1 MWNDSHT
8 SFVQLLSSSEYK
20 ADRARNPTREPG
32 TCEWIPRHAQFEAW
46 LTAEASAILWLS
58 GDPGCGKSVAASFLV
73 DFLEYSQPSS
83 LTTYF
88 FFKDDSVRQASAVSA
103 LCAVLH
109 QIFTNPGRESLVEH
123 GMQTYRANG
132 SGTFTQMVCLWDTLS
147 SVLSDRQ
154 CGTVFLILDAMDEC
168 KPEERQPLI
177 EFLTE
182 LCRRNSSASSNVQLK
197 VSITSRPYAA
207 VQRAFKSFQTIDI
220 CAEDSIDS
228 IDEDVKAVIDT
239 RIDRFSKY
247 MDLDGDMR
255 LSALRNKLKAKADHT
270 FLWVSLILD
279 ILDESADSTFEDL
292 HDIIDNTN
300 PGIDSLY
307 EKILSKARNPER
319 ARRLLHIIVGAAEPL
334 TADEVNAAWSVKVGQ
349 PSDLETMRER
359 SFPSA
364 YLGIRETCGLFVRF
378 RNGKVVLVH
387 LSAKEFLVGK
397 ARRPYQG
404 EQGGAFKWQLH
415 PAESSQ
421 VLAGICLTY
430 LLSVKI
436 RGGLAYGSLVWAP
449 YISRDF
455 ICEGHS
461 TTTLSPESA
470 MAESTT
476 KLLSFKR
483 VLEDNRFVIHAAK
496 YVLGYIDRSG
506 PGAWD
511 SDKLG
516 KLALK
521 MFADRDAYICWYVM
535 NESTEVRRLVP
546 PLVYAVNAG
555 MVHLV
560 RGLLE
565 YGHSPN
571 ITDCEGRWALM
582 IAVKRGW
589 LEVAKLLLEHGAACG
604 KDDGH
609 STALHLAVQA
619 DRPAMVN
626 VLLCHGA
633 DRLSKDLTG
642 AIPLHLAR
650 SAEIAGMLLR
660 EQASEQCVARAWDG
674 RTPLNRAASRRGLK
688 DVQKVFNELPGQC

>member
-1 MWNDSHT
+1 MT
-8 SFVQLLSSSEYK
+8 
-20 ADRARNPTREPG
+20 
-32 TCEWIPRHAQFEAW
+32 
-46 LTAEASAILWLS
+46 

-73 DFLEYSQPSS
+73 DFLKNSQPSS

-103 LCAVLH
+103 LCAALH
-109 QIFTNPGRESLVEH
+109 QIFTDPRTESLVEH
-123 GMQTYRANG
+123 GMKTYRNSG
-132 SGTFTQMVCLWDTLS
+132 NGTFTQMLCLWDTLS
-147 SVLSDRQ
+147 SVLSDKQ

-177 EFLTE
+177 ESLTD
-182 LCRRNSSASSNVQLK
+182 LCRRNSSAASDIHLK
-197 VSITSRPYAA
+197 VAITSRPYAA
-207 VQRAFKSFQTIDI
+207 VQRAFKNFQTIDI
-220 CAEDSIDS
+220 RAEDSIDS
-228 IDEDVKAVIDT
+228 IDEDVRAVIDT
-239 RIDRFSKY
+239 RVDRFSKY

-255 LSALRNKLKAKADHT
+255 LSALKKNLKAKADHT

-279 ILDESADSTFEDL
+279 ILDQSADCTFEDL
-292 HDIIDNTN
+292 HDTIDNIN

-307 EKILSKARNPER
+307 DKILSKARNPER

-349 PSDLETMRER
+349 RSDLETMRGR
-359 SFPSA
+359 SYPSA
-364 YLGIRETCGLFVRF
+364 ELGIRETCGLFVRF
-378 RNGKVVLVH
+378 MNGKVVLVH

-397 ARRPYQG
+397 AHVPYQG
-404 EQGGAFKWQLH
+404 DHGGSLKWRLD
-415 PAESSQ
+415 PAESSR

-436 RGGLAYGSLVWAP
+436 RSGLAYGSLVWAP
-449 YISRDF
+449 YISREF
-455 ICEGHS
+455 TCQGHS

-470 MAESTT
+470 LAESTR
-476 KLLSFKR
+476 KLLSFQR
-483 VLEDNRFVIHAAK
+483 VLEDNRFLIHAAK

-506 PGAWD
+506 PCAWD
-511 SDKLG
+511 PDKLG

-521 MFADRDAYICWYVM
+521 MFADREAYICWYVM

-555 MVHLV
+555 MAHLV

-565 YGHSPN
+565 YGHSPD

-589 LEVAKLLLEHGAACG
+589 LEIARLLLEHGAACG

-619 DRPAMVN
+619 DHPAMVN

-642 AIPLHLAR
+642 AIPLHFAR
-650 SAEIAGMLLR
+650 SAEIARMLLR
-660 EQASEQCVARAWDG
+660 EQASEQCLARAWDG
-674 RTPLNRAASRRGLK
+674 RTPLNRAASLRGLEV
-688 DVQKVFNELPGQC
+688 VQKVFNELPRQC